1 MKKANCFIRAASVL
15 SLGVLLASCGG
26 SSSASSEKVLRIGL
40 ECAYAPFN
48 WTEPS
53 SNDYTLPIANQAGS
67 YADGYDIQMAKK
79 IGILTGYRVEIYAT
93 EWDSLIP
100 DLQSNSIDAIIAG
113 MTDTEERRLSIDF
126 TNEYYHSDLV
136 LVGKK
141 SLVDTYTGTTI
152 EEFETLLNGK
162 KLITQTGTIED
173 DIAAEFAKNYN
184 AVHLNGLSTYG
195 AAAVD
200 VNQGLAD
207 FVIAEKP
214 VAQSY
219 TATMPDLATID
230 IPAEVIASHEADLGV
245 SIGIRKGD
253 SALKDVLNGALAKI
267 SSDERNSLMAE
278 AVARSSSLN

>member
-141 SLVDTYTGTTI
+141 SLVDTYTGTTV

-253 SALKDVLNGALAKI
+253 SVLKDVLNGALAKI

>member
-1 MKKANCFIRAASVL
+1 MKKANRFIRAASVL

-26 SSSASSEKVLRIGL
+26 SPSASSEKVLRIGL

-79 IGILTGYRVEIYAT
+79 IEKLTGYRVEIYAT

-100 DLQSNSIDAIIAG
+100 DLQTNSIDAIIAG

-141 SLVDTYTGTTI
+141 SLVDTYTGTTT
-152 EEFETLLNGK
+152 EEFETLLSGK

-219 TATMPDLATID
+219 TATMPNLATID

>member
-1 MKKANCFIRAASVL
+1 MKKANRFIRAASVL

-26 SSSASSEKVLRIGL
+26 SPSASSEKVLRIGL

-53 SNDYTLPIANQAGS
+53 PNDYTLPIANQAGS

-79 IGILTGYRVEIYAT
+79 IGELTGYRVELYAT

-100 DLQSNSIDAIIAG
+100 DLQTNSIDAIIAG

-126 TNEYYHSDLV
+126 TDEYYHSDLV

-141 SLVDTYTGTTI
+141 SLVDTYTGTTA

-219 TATMPDLATID
+219 ARTMPDLATID

-253 SALKDVLNGALAKI
+253 SGRKDVLNGALAKI